1 MTKKDNKPY
10 IAIPKHING
19 ADDLEELTVM
29 KNKYADELDLPPYIA
44 LNCDIDAVP
53 DALHNSCTT
62 MRWFC
67 ENIDERETPIGMGY
81 TIDEAVQNL
90 IRNL

>member
-1 MTKKDNKPY
+1 MTKKNNKPY
-10 IAIPKHING
+10 IGMPKHINTT
-19 ADDLEELTVM
+19 DDLEELTVM
-29 KNKYADELDLPPYIA
+29 KNKYAEELDLPPYIA

-53 DALHNSCTT
+53 HALRDSYTT

-67 ENIDERETPIGMGY
+67 ENIDECETPIGMGY